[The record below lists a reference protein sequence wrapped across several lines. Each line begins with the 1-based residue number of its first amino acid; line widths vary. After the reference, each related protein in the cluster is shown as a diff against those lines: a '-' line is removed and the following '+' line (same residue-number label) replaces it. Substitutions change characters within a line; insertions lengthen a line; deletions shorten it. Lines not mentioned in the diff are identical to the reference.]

1 MLQQHQ
7 RVKKF
12 SEQATSILSA
22 AWMKNTKSKYEGA
35 IKSYISFCQK
45 RRLIHTFQMITY
57 LLSFSNKNLREVM
70 SSFAPNGM
78 ITAIKEINSQ
88 PSTEIVR
95 TFKKA
100 AFSLHPPVTKYHRI
114 WHPDVLL
121 ETMDTKNNTI

>member
-1 MLQQHQ
+1 MS
-7 RVKKF
+7 KK
-12 SEQATSILSA
+12 EVDP
-22 AWMKNTKSKYEGA
+22 
-35 IKSYISFCQK
+35 YISDDNIFIEFLKQEFE
-45 RRLIHTFQMITY
+45 RG
-57 LLSFSNKNLREVM
+57 M